1 VSEPTP
7 SFDELLEFPAELVL
21 RAVGNASEDLAA
33 RCAGAVVTLHPS
45 GLLAVDEVPSS
56 RGRFSSVRLKVQV
69 ESADQLRSLY
79 AALKTVDGVRM
90 VL

>member
-21 RAVGNASEDLAA
+21 RAVGDASDDLTA
-33 RCAGAVVTLHPS
+33 RCASAVAALNPS
-45 GLLAVDEVPSS
+45 GLMAVDEVPSR

-69 ESADQLRSLY
+69 DSADQLRSLY
-79 AALKTVDGVRM
+79 AALKAVDGIRM